1 MSRRADQIAS
11 VLHRALEEVIAR
23 GFNDP
28 RIQGLVS
35 VTRVSVSA
43 DFRNATIGVSVFPHE
58 KAQVSLHGLRA
69 AAGHIRRRVGEQVAM
84 RAVPQ
89 LAFELDESVR
99 KHAEA
104 LEAIARASADL
115 KQREEKSS

>member
-1 MSRRADQIAS
+1 MSRRADQVAS
-11 VLHRALEEVIAR
+11 VLRRALEEVIAR

-28 RIQGLVS
+28 RIQGLIS

-43 DFRNATIGVSVFPHE
+43 DLRNATVGVSVFPHE
-58 KAQVSLHGLRA
+58 KGELSVHGLRA
-69 AAGHIRRRVGEQVAM
+69 AAGHIRRRIGERVSM

-104 LEAIARASADL
+104 MKAIARASADL
-115 KQREEKSS
+115 KQREEKTS